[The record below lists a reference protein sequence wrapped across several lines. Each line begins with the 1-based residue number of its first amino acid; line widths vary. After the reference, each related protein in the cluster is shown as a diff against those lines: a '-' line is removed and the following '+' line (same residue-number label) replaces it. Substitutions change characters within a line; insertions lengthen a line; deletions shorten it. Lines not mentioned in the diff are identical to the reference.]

1 MIFHP
6 LTRTLLLGYK
16 SPLFFDEPNLISTA
30 VKPPW
35 SSAYP
40 YVTVPLN
47 EVCLII
53 LIRVINCW
61 ITSQMKPLKSSYTQ
75 KKSQIYKCAI
85 VPKLSVSQLFES
97 LNVFCQRN
105 NVNSD
110 GFPGLPSEI

>member
-1 MIFHP
+1 
-6 LTRTLLLGYK
+6 
-16 SPLFFDEPNLISTA
+16 
-30 VKPPW
+30 
-35 SSAYP
+35 
-40 YVTVPLN
+40 
-47 EVCLII
+47 
-53 LIRVINCW
+53 
-61 ITSQMKPLKSSYTQ
+61 MKPLKSSYTQ